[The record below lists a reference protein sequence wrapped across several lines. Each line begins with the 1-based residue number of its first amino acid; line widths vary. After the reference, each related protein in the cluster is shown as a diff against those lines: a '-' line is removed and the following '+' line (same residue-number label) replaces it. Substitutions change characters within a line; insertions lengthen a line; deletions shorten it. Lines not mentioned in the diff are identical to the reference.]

1 MSPVEN
7 KKDVSWHIHRKITIV
22 LKFSLFV
29 GAILLFFQGRYQAV
43 FETLA
48 IIFITFLPIIL
59 GRRFQV
65 KIPHEFECLAVVFLY
80 ASLFLGEVHGYYIRF
95 WWWDVVLHTGSG
107 FLLGILGFL
116 LVYVLNEKKEIE
128 MELNPK
134 FIAMFAFLFAMG
146 MGALWEIYEFAMD
159 QTFGTNMQKS
169 MFGDPSGLTDTMW
182 DLIVDGIGAFI
193 ISILGW
199 GYLSKK
205 GSESFLETW
214 IDDFIENNPSLF
226 IKEDDRQ

>member
-1 MSPVEN
+1 MSPIES

-22 LKFSLFV
+22 LKLSLFV
-29 GAILLFFQGRYQAV
+29 GAILLFWQGRYQAV
-43 FETLA
+43 FETMA

-80 ASLFLGEVHGYYIRF
+80 ASLFLGEVHGYYLRY

-146 MGALWEIYEFAMD
+146 MGAIWEIFEFAID
-159 QTFGTNMQKS
+159 QIFGTNMQKS
-169 MFGDPSGLTDTMW
+169 MFNDPSGLTDTMW
-182 DLIVDGIGAFI
+182 DLIVDGIGAFV

-205 GSESFLETW
+205 GSESFLEAW
-214 IDDFIENNPSLF
+214 IDDFIENNPDLF
-226 IKEDDRQ
+226 IKEDDRR

>member
-1 MSPVEN
+1 MTSTET
-7 KKDVSWHIHRKITIV
+7 KKDVSWQIHRKITIL
-22 LKFSLFV
+22 LKFSLIV
-29 GAILLFFQGRYQAV
+29 GAILLFWQGRYQAV

-48 IIFITFLPIIL
+48 ILIITFLPMIL

-80 ASLFLGEVHGYYIRF
+80 ASLFLGEVYGYYVRF
-95 WWWDVVLHTGSG
+95 WWWDIVLHTGSG

-134 FIAMFAFLFAMG
+134 FIALFAFLFAMG
-146 MGALWEIYEFAMD
+146 MGAIWEVFEFAMD
-159 QTFGTNMQKS
+159 QSFGTNMQKS
-169 MFGDPSGLTDTMW
+169 MFNDPSGLTDTMW
-182 DLIVDGIGAFI
+182 DLIVDGVGAFI

-205 GSESFLETW
+205 GSESFLEAW
-214 IDDFIENNPSLF
+214 IDDFIENNPGLF
-226 IKEDDRQ
+226 IKEDDRR